1 MLDLTDFGP
10 NPHVP
15 PYGNYGALTVR
26 WAKGT
31 KGSGPCRRTVLT
43 SPEFAWAV
51 ELLQYW
57 CAEGRELFTT
67 ADRSPALW
75 PSERGGRLTLNALG
89 RSFTKFRQRAGL
101 PAELSLHA
109 LRHSYTTH
117 LLEAGYDPLFV
128 QQQLGHSYAST
139 TSLYTS
145 VSSDFKQ
152 RVVQQMIT
160 RRIRMEDSGG

>member
-1 MLDLTDFGP
+1 
-10 NPHVP
+10 
-15 PYGNYGALTVR
+15 
-26 WAKGT
+26 
-31 KGSGPCRRTVLT
+31 VLT
-43 SPEFAWAV
+43 SPEFSWAV

-57 CAEGRELFTT
+57 CTEGRELFST

-89 RSFTKFRQRAGL
+89 RSFTSFRQRAGL
-101 PAELSLHA
+101 PPELSLHA

-152 RVVQQMIT
+152 RMVQQLIT